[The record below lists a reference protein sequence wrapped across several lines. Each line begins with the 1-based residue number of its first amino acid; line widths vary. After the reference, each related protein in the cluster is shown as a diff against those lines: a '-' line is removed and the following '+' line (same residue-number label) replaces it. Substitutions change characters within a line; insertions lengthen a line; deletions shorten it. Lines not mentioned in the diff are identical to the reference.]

1 MFVQNFDTNGDIVDC
16 LNSRSHDPT
25 PKLPIHDVRKFFR
38 VTCSASEEQSG
49 QPSKPTKPPT
59 PTVIQPSSPVSSPVQ
74 TSDAVSSTTTIT
86 LPSEAQE
93 KKTTAVR
100 VAKEIDRIP
109 KNFKKWKNKIKREV
123 S

>member
-74 TSDAVSSTTTIT
+74 TPDAASTTTIT
-86 LPSEAQE
+86 LPSETQE

-100 VAKEIDRIP
+100 IAKEIDRIP
-109 KNFKKWKNKIKREV
+109 KNFHKLKNKVKI
-123 S
+123 